1 MAMVYNITEVVKDWL
16 LDRNV
21 PKQEVIAFEKN
32 NMQEGS
38 MYDKMMQRQQKAKEL
53 ADAEAQKV
61 KIDLSSNEQEA
72 AAIAEKNTIEH
83 PKNWGGCFVSL

>member
-32 NMQEGS
+32 NM
-38 MYDKMMQRQQKAKEL
+38 
-53 ADAEAQKV
+53 
-61 KIDLSSNEQEA
+61 
-72 AAIAEKNTIEH
+72 
-83 PKNWGGCFVSL
+83 